1 MLWSY
6 NSSYSNDINF
16 CEQKRINKRKLG
28 GKCISIYVD
37 SISNEYK
44 TPYEK
49 VLLKVFGKD
58 GVVLSGVI
66 LNFQK
71 EIMEDVF
78 KGLKDREVEV
88 LKYRYGVGYD
98 SNIDGKN
105 LNEVAKKFGVTI
117 EKIRQIENKIFRKLR
132 NPIRCKVLLGSNI
145 DKYYKIIDIEFIN
158 NLKSYLISELVN
170 MLKKESKKSIY
181 INNILNRYN
190 ILLCPSDETS
200 LGEIPQNIY
209 EKSIDECELSVRAYV
224 CLQRAGI
231 DNVGE
236 LLEKSDEEIK
246 KIRNMGSK
254 CYKEI
259 SEVRNMYSVYK
270 NQYCSMIGNK
280 IIYAKVD
287 NSEIVIA
294 KEILNKMLILKPN
307 MTSIFDAPISSNL
320 LNILLKRGYMFEEDV
335 FMDAERLIKEFR
347 NNDEVVA
354 ADELD
359 RLLNFDRQ
367 KKRKVYLYSS
377 TTLVSKFIS
386 DNNCKN
392 ASDIIVKAKFSSEE
406 DVCKLANNLVKEGF

>member
-1 MLWSY
+1 MW
-6 NSSYSNDINF
+6 SYSNDINF

-58 GVVLSGVI
+58 GVSLPSVT

-78 KGLKDREVEV
+78 KELKDREVEV

-105 LNEVAKKFGVTI
+105 LNEMSKIFGVNI
-117 EKIRQIENKIFRKLR
+117 ERIRQIENKIFRKLR

-145 DKYYKIIDIEFIN
+145 DKYYKIVDIEFIN

-170 MLKKESKKSIY
+170 ILKKENKKSIY
-181 INNILNRYN
+181 IDNILNRYN
-190 ILLCPSDETS
+190 VLLCPSDETS

-209 EKSIDECELSVRAYV
+209 EKSIDECELSFRAYV

-246 KIRNMGSK
+246 KIRNIGSK
-254 CYKEI
+254 CYKEV
-259 SEVRNMYSVYK
+259 SEVRNMYSKYN
-270 NQYCSMIGNK
+270 NQYCSIIENK
-280 IIYAKVD
+280 IVYAKVD
-287 NSEIVIA
+287 DSEIIIA
-294 KEILNKMLILKPN
+294 KAILNKMLILKPN

-347 NNDEVVA
+347 NNDDVVA

-377 TTLVSKFIS
+377 TTLVSKFID

-392 ASDIIVKAKFSSEE
+392 ASDIIAKAKFSSEE

>member
-1 MLWSY
+1 M
-6 NSSYSNDINF
+6 
-16 CEQKRINKRKLG
+16 
-28 GKCISIYVD
+28 D

-58 GVVLSGVI
+58 GVSLPSVT

-78 KGLKDREVEV
+78 KELKDREAEV

-105 LNEVAKKFGVTI
+105 LNEMSKIFGVNI
-117 EKIRQIENKIFRKLR
+117 ERIRQIENKIFRKLR

-145 DKYYKIIDIEFIN
+145 DKYYKIVDIEFIN

-170 MLKKESKKSIY
+170 ILKKENKKSIY
-181 INNILNRYN
+181 IDNILNRYN
-190 ILLCPSDETS
+190 VLLCPSDETS

-246 KIRNMGSK
+246 KIRNIGSK
-254 CYKEI
+254 CYKEV
-259 SEVRNMYSVYK
+259 SEVRNMYSKYN
-270 NQYCSMIGNK
+270 NQYCSIIENK
-280 IIYAKVD
+280 IVYAKVD
-287 NSEIVIA
+287 DSEIIIA
-294 KEILNKMLILKPN
+294 KAILNKMLILKPN

-347 NNDEVVA
+347 NNDDVVA

-377 TTLVSKFIS
+377 TTLVSKFID

-392 ASDIIVKAKFSSEE
+392 ASDIIAKAKFSSEE

>member
-1 MLWSY
+1 MW
-6 NSSYSNDINF
+6 SYSNDINF

-58 GVVLSGVI
+58 GVSLPSVT

-78 KGLKDREVEV
+78 KELKDREVEV

-105 LNEVAKKFGVTI
+105 LNEMSKIFGVNI
-117 EKIRQIENKIFRKLR
+117 ERIRQIENKIFRKLR

-145 DKYYKIIDIEFIN
+145 DKYYKIVDIEFIN

-170 MLKKESKKSIY
+170 ILKKENKKSIY
-181 INNILNRYN
+181 IDNILNRYN
-190 ILLCPSDETS
+190 VLLCQSDETS
-200 LGEIPQNIY
+200 VGEIHQNIY
-209 EKSIDECELSVRAYV
+209 EKSIDECELSFRAYV

-236 LLEKSDEEIK
+236 LLEKSDEAIK
-246 KIRNMGSK
+246 KIRNIGSK
-254 CYKEI
+254 CYKEV
-259 SEVRNMYSVYK
+259 SEVRNMYSKYN
-270 NQYCSMIGNK
+270 NQYCSIIENK
-280 IIYAKVD
+280 IVYAKVD
-287 NSEIVIA
+287 DSEIIIA
-294 KEILNKMLILKPN
+294 KAILNKMLILKPN

-347 NNDEVVA
+347 NNDDVVA

-377 TTLVSKFIS
+377 TTLVSKFID

-392 ASDIIVKAKFSSEE
+392 ASDIIAKAKFSSEE

>member
-1 MLWSY
+1 M
-6 NSSYSNDINF
+6 
-16 CEQKRINKRKLG
+16 
-28 GKCISIYVD
+28 D
-37 SISNEYK
+37 SILNEYK

-58 GVVLSGVI
+58 GVSLPSVT

-78 KGLKDREVEV
+78 KELKDREVEV

-105 LNEVAKKFGVTI
+105 LNEMSKIFGVNI
-117 EKIRQIENKIFRKLR
+117 ERIRQIENKIFRKLR

-145 DKYYKIIDIEFIN
+145 DKYYKIVDIEFIN

-170 MLKKESKKSIY
+170 ILKKENKKSIY
-181 INNILNRYN
+181 IDNILNRYN
-190 ILLCPSDETS
+190 VLLCPSDETS

-246 KIRNMGSK
+246 KIRNIGSK
-254 CYKEI
+254 CYKEV
-259 SEVRNMYSVYK
+259 SEVRNMYSKYN
-270 NQYCSMIGNK
+270 NQYCSIIENK
-280 IIYAKVD
+280 IVYAKVD
-287 NSEIVIA
+287 DSEIIIA
-294 KEILNKMLILKPN
+294 KAILNKMLILKPN

-347 NNDEVVA
+347 NNDDVVA

-377 TTLVSKFIS
+377 TTLVSKFID

-392 ASDIIVKAKFSSEE
+392 ASDIIAKAKFSSEE

>member
-1 MLWSY
+1 M
-6 NSSYSNDINF
+6 
-16 CEQKRINKRKLG
+16 
-28 GKCISIYVD
+28 D

-58 GVVLSGVI
+58 GVSLPSVT

-78 KGLKDREVEV
+78 KELKDREVEV

-105 LNEVAKKFGVTI
+105 LNEMSKIFGVNI
-117 EKIRQIENKIFRKLR
+117 ERIRQIENKIFRKLR

-145 DKYYKIIDIEFIN
+145 DKYYKIVDIEFIN

-170 MLKKESKKSIY
+170 ILKKENKKSIY
-181 INNILNRYN
+181 IDNILNRYN
-190 ILLCPSDETS
+190 VLLCQSDETS
-200 LGEIPQNIY
+200 VGEIHQNIY
-209 EKSIDECELSVRAYV
+209 EKSIDECELSFRAYV

-236 LLEKSDEEIK
+236 LLEKSDEAIK
-246 KIRNMGSK
+246 KIRNIGSK
-254 CYKEI
+254 CYKEV
-259 SEVRNMYSVYK
+259 SEVRNMYSKYN
-270 NQYCSMIGNK
+270 NQYCSIIENK
-280 IIYAKVD
+280 IVYAKVD
-287 NSEIVIA
+287 DSEIIIA
-294 KEILNKMLILKPN
+294 KAILNKMLILKPN

-347 NNDEVVA
+347 NNDDVVA

-377 TTLVSKFIS
+377 TTLVSKFID

-392 ASDIIVKAKFSSEE
+392 ASDIIAKAKFSSEE